1 LFTNKYTRDR
11 NDLGLSFTSHTAAEQ
26 SLTRDIS
33 FSRNFTMM
41 FDARKLE
48 DGGANRW
55 FKRLTI
61 ATLAQVTGVKYYL
74 YVLRT
79 DETLESCAAC

>member
-1 LFTNKYTRDR
+1 
-11 NDLGLSFTSHTAAEQ
+11 
-26 SLTRDIS
+26 
-33 FSRNFTMM
+33 MM